1 MGYEPVIRKLTEH
14 LLSMELSCKLL
25 SQPDSPEKMNRLF
38 KLLTRVRDD
47 INLNK
52 VCMLEDG
59 DAIVPLSVI
68 PHYPEAITV
77 FPYDAPVLL
86 DEFYKY
92 VRSQWDLTT
101 LRIVPYV
108 DGFSHVSRIAAM
120 ADVTVELV
128 QECIKHLVLLG
139 VAVIVPVFQY
149 SNVYRPTPKLS
160 QLAKDL
166 ELQKKAVFKCSK
178 SIIKQANV
186 RDIFRMFASMAHGAT
201 LGELCVRFNPSAC
214 NINEKNTVLF
224 GLMEGLIRRVNKYP
238 ITVSKNLFTDSDG
251 DETNNNNKALNTLDK
266 KFTGTSQIKQNI
278 YTGLKTLDE
287 ICCSTGLSCQ
297 QLEQHLA
304 RDKHVIVLLR

>member
-1 MGYEPVIRKLTEH
+1 
-14 LLSMELSCKLL
+14 MELSCKLL
-25 SQPDSPEKMNRLF
+25 SQPDSQEKMNRLV
-38 KLLTRVRDD
+38 KLLTKVRDD

-59 DAIVPLSVI
+59 DAIIPLCVV
-68 PHYPEAITV
+68 PHYPETV
-77 FPYDAPVLL
+77 TVYPYDAPVLL

-92 VRSQWDLTT
+92 VRSQWDLAT

-120 ADVTVELV
+120 ADVAVELV

-139 VAVIVPVFQY
+139 VAAIVPVFQY

-166 ELQKKAVFKCSK
+166 ELQKKAVQKCSK

-214 NINEKNTVLF
+214 NLNDKNTVLF

-251 DETNNNNKALNTLDK
+251 DEMNNNNNNKALNTLDK
-266 KFTGTSQIKQNI
+266 KYAGNNQIKQNI

-287 ICCSTGLSCQ
+287 ICCSSGLSCQ